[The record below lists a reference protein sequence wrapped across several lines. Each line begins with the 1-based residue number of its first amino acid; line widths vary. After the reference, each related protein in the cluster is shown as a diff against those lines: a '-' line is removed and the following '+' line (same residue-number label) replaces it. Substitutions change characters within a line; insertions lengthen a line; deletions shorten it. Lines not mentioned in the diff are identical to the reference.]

1 MGNYSD
7 NLDMFFIELDR
18 KHFMEFGKELAA
30 IDSAL
35 PIGCGQTISQPS
47 LVLEMTRLLELE
59 DHHKTLEIGTGSGYQ
74 TAFLSKF
81 SGHVYTVE
89 RIEELYN
96 KAVSRLTQMG
106 YDNISFKLGD
116 GSYGW
121 EEHAP
126 YDRIM
131 VTASATKIPDELL
144 AQLALDGKM
153 VIPVGPP
160 HLQVLYLVTKDSEG
174 VCQFKQIEMVRFV
187 RLIGDYE

>member
-1 MGNYSD
+1 MKNNSD

-59 DHHKTLEIGTGSGYQ
+59 DNHKTLEIGTGSGYQ
-74 TAFLSKF
+74 TAFLARF

-96 KAVSRLTQMG
+96 KAVSRLSQMG

-144 AQLALDGKM
+144 AQLAIDGKM

-160 HLQVLYLVTKDSEG
+160 HVQVLYLVTKDSEG

-187 RLIGDYE
+187 RLIGDFE